1 MRRFLQLSALCLAAG
16 ALACQP
22 EEVVITEDI
31 PTAGVRFIHA
41 VPDTTGMDFRAVD
54 IVENSQFYGI
64 VYRPTNNVFYKNARA
79 GARHFKIFLT
89 PNTNLPSAQQHA
101 MASTVIQDIN
111 VTLEAGHNYTFI
123 LWGYSKPGSP
133 NSPAMKLD
141 ILDDTPPDPGAN
153 IAIRV
158 LNVAGLGSLDVKA
171 YPSTG
176 APPGTA
182 TWASVGPQ
190 SASAYVSMAP
200 AASNADIRFNVTP
213 AGGGAALFTDPNS
226 GLTGIPATVDIEAT
240 PGTRIAGSALSAIV
254 FPRSVAGTGAPQ
266 GTIGGINYGL
276 PGMMFVWDRRPPRA
290 PGL

>member
-1 MRRFLQLSALCLAAG
+1 MRRFLQFSALVLAAG
-16 ALACQP
+16 AMACQP
-22 EEVVITEDI
+22 EELVVTEDI

-41 VPDTTGMDFRAVD
+41 VPDTTLLDFRAVD
-54 IVENSQFYGI
+54 IVENSQFYG
-64 VYRPTNNVFYKNARA
+64 VRYRPVNAVFYKNARA
-79 GARHFKIFLT
+79 GARHFKIFLS

-101 MASTVIQDIN
+101 MASTVIQDIS

-123 LWGYSKPGSP
+123 LWGYATGAGTPS
-133 NSPAMKLD
+133 MKLD

-158 LNVAGLGSLDVKA
+158 LNVAGLGALDVKA

-182 TWASVGPQ
+182 TWANVGPQ

-200 AASNADIRFNVTP
+200 AAANADVRFNVTP
-213 AGGGAALFTDPNS
+213 AGGGAALFADPNS

-240 PGTRIAGSALSAIV
+240 PGTRIAGSAISAIV

-266 GTIGGINYGL
+266 GTVGGINFSN

>member
-1 MRRFLQLSALCLAAG
+1 MRRLLQLSALCLAAG
-16 ALACQP
+16 ALACTP
-22 EEVVITEDI
+22 EEVVVTPDI

-41 VPDTTGMDFRAVD
+41 VPDTSAMDFRAVD
-54 IVENSQFYGI
+54 IVENSQFYGV
-64 VYRPTNNVFYKNARA
+64 VYRPTNNVFYKNAKA
-79 GARHFKIFLT
+79 GARHFKIFLS

-101 MASTVIQDIN
+101 QASTVIQDIN

-123 LWGYSKPGSP
+123 LWGYAKAASGT
-133 NSPAMKLD
+133 PAMKLD
-141 ILDDTPPDPGAN
+141 ILDDTPPDPGAQ

-171 YPSTG
+171 YPSAG
-176 APPGTA
+176 APPGTP
-182 TWASVGPQ
+182 TWAGRGPQ

-200 AASNADIRFNVTP
+200 AVAGADIRFNVTP

-240 PGTRIAGSALSAIV
+240 PGTRIAGTALSAII

-266 GTIGGINYGL
+266 GTVSGINYGL